1 MWFLNDWLIYF
12 HVQKSK
18 YKANYR
24 MESFPTSAKFCFDKQ
39 DFSTVFFVVKTGLN
53 PNAAEFHPCMW
64 SSFGPQ
70 EKSWDG
76 LRLMLLKRPTI
87 SKHWLAKNIHDDD
100 STRMMNDGVYSF
112 LIFFPGVGGGILSS
126 ITSVCVFGLAWLGF
140 VCLFEGENSGI
151 MNSWTF
157 DDSEPY
163 CSLLNTRQLLKIDT

>member
-1 MWFLNDWLIYF
+1 
-12 HVQKSK
+12 
-18 YKANYR
+18 

-112 LIFFPGVGGGILSS
+112 LIFFSRGGWGNPFKYNFGL
-126 ITSVCVFGLAWLGF
+126 CVWFGLARFCVF
-140 VCLFEGENSGI
+140 V
-151 MNSWTF
+151 
-157 DDSEPY
+157 
-163 CSLLNTRQLLKIDT
+163 

>member
-1 MWFLNDWLIYF
+1 MIDLSIFTF
-12 HVQKSK
+12 K
-18 YKANYR
+18 KANI
-24 MESFPTSAKFCFDKQ
+24 KQ
-39 DFSTVFFVVKTGLN
+39 IIAWNHFQHLPSCVLISRISVPFFVVVKTGLN

-112 LIFFPGVGGGILSS
+112 LIFVPGVGGGILSS

-151 MNSWTF
+151 MNS
-157 DDSEPY
+157 
-163 CSLLNTRQLLKIDT
+163 